1 MDTPNGIE
9 VNMSKTVAF
18 LGPEGTYTD
27 EACYVYAPDE
37 NRVPFASLGLVT
49 GALEE
54 GKVHE
59 AVVPIENS
67 LGGTV
72 IEVVDY
78 LITSTKARIKDEIL
92 LPIDHCLITRPNVQL
107 SDIRVVMSKQEALTQ
122 CRQFLSEKLRYSE
135 QIATT
140 STALAVTNLKEGD
153 DRTAAIGPS
162 RSAELAGLPIL
173 ANGIQDRENNVTRF
187 AVLTSGGNPDKASNK
202 TSIAFDFDSPDA
214 PGLVYGALRPFADRG
229 INLLKIES
237 RPTGKGMGSY
247 IFLLDFEGH
256 IDTLYVQEAIS
267 ELKNHTATFKVLGTY
282 PRAKDLS
289 VRSAPFN
296 QRN

>member
-37 NRVPFASLGLVT
+37 HRVPFASLGLVT

-153 DRTAAIGPS
+153 DRTAAIGPR

-173 ANGIQDRENNVTRF
+173 VNGIQDRENNVTRF
-187 AVLTSGGNPDKASNK
+187 AVLTTGGDPDKASNK

-214 PGLVYGALRPFADRG
+214 PGLVYGALRPFSDRG

-256 IDTLYVQEAIS
+256 IDTPYVQEAIS

-282 PRAKDLS
+282 PGAKDLS
-289 VRSAPFN
+289 IR
-296 QRN
+296 